1 VSAETFSTAAVRCR
15 PFSLTVAALLVFSGC
30 LVLAGWAFDI
40 PALKSIR
47 PGFTTMKPNAALAF
61 ALAGATLW
69 LIQTHLP
76 GSHARRLAYLLA
88 GLVALLGA
96 ATLAE
101 HVFDADLGIDQ
112 FLFHEPTGGTAA
124 PGRMSPYT
132 ALGFVLAA
140 VALAWLDTVRGFQ
153 LAHASALT
161 VGFLGLFGIVSHLY
175 VVQPTGIA
183 LHTQMAAHTAALLV
197 LFSAGALCAF
207 PQRGTM
213 AVLLRRDGAGTIAR
227 RLLPAAILVPVLL
240 GWLRL
245 YGQQHGLY
253 GTEYGL
259 VLMVM
264 SALAILTGLVYWS
277 VAALARAENVQRR
290 LVAQLR
296 ASEEMF
302 RNIFESSPDA
312 IVGVNRDGRIVRVN
326 QQAER
331 MFGYARAELVGAPV
345 EMLVPERC
353 AVAHTRQRAGYMQNP
368 HMRPMGGG
376 LDLRARRR
384 DGTEFPVDIKLGPVE
399 SDSGPLI
406 LSTIRDISERK
417 QAEEDIHRLNAELE
431 QRVLERTAEL
441 QAANRELEAF
451 SYSVSHDLRAPL
463 RTIDGFSQA
472 VLEDYANKLGD
483 QGRDYLNR
491 VRAAT
496 QHMGHLIDDLIKLA
510 RVARAEIKRET
521 VDLSALAGEVLAA
534 LRKSEPGREVECRIE
549 PGLTAT
555 GDARLLRVVLDNLLG
570 NAWKFTG
577 RQPRPCIE
585 FGATGSADGAPA
597 FFVRDNGAGFDM
609 TYAGKLFGAF
619 QRLHTLSEFPGT
631 GVGLATVQRIVHRHG
646 GRVWA
651 EGAVGKG
658 ATFYF
663 TL

>member
-1 VSAETFSTAAVRCR
+1 M
-15 PFSLTVAALLVFSGC
+15 VAALLAFSGC

-47 PGFTTMKPNAALAF
+47 SGFTTMKPNAAVAF
-61 ALAGATLW
+61 VLAGAALW
-69 LIQTHLP
+69 LIQIHPP
-76 GSHARRLAYLLA
+76 GGRARRLATLLA

-96 ATLAE
+96 ATFAE

-112 FLFHEPTGGTAA
+112 FLFHEPAGTGGTAA

-132 ALGFVLAA
+132 ALGYVLAA
-140 VALAWLDTVRGFQ
+140 MALTWLDTLRGFH
-153 LAHASALT
+153 LAQASALA

-175 VVQPTGIA
+175 IVQPTGIA
-183 LHTQMAAHTAALLV
+183 LHTQMAVHTAALLV
-197 LFSAGALCAF
+197 LFCAGALCSF
-207 PQRGTM
+207 PQRGVM
-213 AVLLRRDGAGTIAR
+213 ALLLHRGGAGTIAR

-264 SALAILTGLVYWS
+264 SALAILAGLVYWS
-277 VAALARAENVQRR
+277 VVALARAEDVQR
-290 LVAQLR
+290 
-296 ASEEMF
+296 
-302 RNIFESSPDA
+302 
-312 IVGVNRDGRIVRVN
+312 
-326 QQAER
+326 
-331 MFGYARAELVGAPV
+331 
-345 EMLVPERC
+345 
-353 AVAHTRQRAGYMQNP
+353 
-368 HMRPMGGG
+368 
-376 LDLRARRR
+376 
-384 DGTEFPVDIKLGPVE
+384 
-399 SDSGPLI
+399 
-406 LSTIRDISERK
+406 
-417 QAEEDIHRLNAELE
+417 RLNAELE

-441 QAANRELEAF
+441 AAANRELEAF

-472 VLEDYANKLGD
+472 VLEDYAARLDDLGK
-483 QGRDYLNR
+483 DYLSR
-491 VRAAT
+491 VRGAT
-496 QHMGHLIDDLIKLA
+496 QHMGQLIDDLIKLA
-510 RVARAEIKRET
+510 RVARAEMKREA
-521 VDLSALAGEVLAA
+521 VDLSALAGEVLSA
-534 LRKSEPGREVECRIE
+534 LQKSEPGRELECHIE
-549 PGLTAT
+549 PGLTAK

-577 RQPRPCIE
+577 RKPRARIE
-585 FGATGSADGAPA
+585 FGAIRDTDGAPG

-609 TYAGKLFGAF
+609 TYADKLFGAF

-651 EGAVGKG
+651 EGALEKG